1 MNFQSIKV
9 PFLTKGE
16 ISTAADLFRKKYW
29 NDTIPVDI
37 EKIISVN
44 LRMDI
49 VFKPGL
55 FKLFNID
62 AYITSSWQQI
72 CVDYDLFE
80 ADKNNNRLR
89 FSYAHEIGHLVL
101 HKNLYEQ
108 FGISDADD
116 FNRFYDELP
125 GDQYHFMETQAH
137 IFANFLLIPRS
148 QLYEIRKK
156 VIDQFISANQIEIAE
171 IDPKILNQYLAGPIS
186 KYFGVSPTPIEI
198 ALLDLNK

>member
-1 MNFQSIKV
+1 M

-16 ISTAADLFRKKYW
+16 ISAAADLFRKKHW
-29 NDTIPVDI
+29 PDKIPVDI

-49 VFKPGL
+49 IFKPGL

-108 FGISDADD
+108 FGIKEADD
-116 FNRFYDELP
+116 FNKFYDEIP

-137 IFANFLLIPRS
+137 IFANFLLIPRNE
-148 QLYEIRKK
+148 LYKIREK
-156 VIDQFISANQIEIAE
+156 VIKQFIFANQINIGE
-171 IDPKILNQYLAGPIS
+171 IDPKLLNQYLAGPIA

>member
-1 MNFQSIKV
+1 
-9 PFLTKGE
+9 
-16 ISTAADLFRKKYW
+16 
-29 NDTIPVDI
+29 
-37 EKIISVN
+37 
-44 LRMDI
+44 
-49 VFKPGL
+49 
-55 FKLFNID
+55 
-62 AYITSSWQQI
+62 
-72 CVDYDLFE
+72 
-80 ADKNNNRLR
+80 LR

-116 FNRFYDELP
+116 FNRFYDEVP

>member
-16 ISTAADLFRKKYW
+16 ISMAADRFRKKYW
-29 NDTIPVDI
+29 HGTIPVDI

-49 VFKPGL
+49 IFKPGL

-108 FGISDADD
+108 FGIREADD
-116 FNRFYDELP
+116 FNKFYNEIP

-137 IFANFLLIPRS
+137 IFANFLLIPRIE
-148 QLYEIRKK
+148 LYKIREKIIK
-156 VIDQFISANQIEIAE
+156 QFISANQIIINE
-171 IDPKILNQYLAGPIS
+171 IDPKLLNQYLAGPIA
-186 KYFGVSPTPIEI
+186 KYFGVSSTPIEI
-198 ALLDLNK
+198 ALMDLNK

>member
-1 MNFQSIKV
+1 MNFQGIKV

-16 ISTAADLFRKKYW
+16 ISKAADIFREKYW

-49 VFKPGL
+49 IFKPGL
-55 FKLFNID
+55 FKQFNID
-62 AYITSSWQQI
+62 AYITSSWHQL

-101 HKNLYEQ
+101 HKNLKE
-108 FGISDADD
+108 
-116 FNRFYDELP
+116 
-125 GDQYHFMETQAH
+125 
-137 IFANFLLIPRS
+137 
-148 QLYEIRKK
+148 K
-156 VIDQFISANQIEIAE
+156 VIKQFISANQIKISE
-171 IDPKILNQYLAGPIS
+171 IDPKILNQYSAGPIS
-186 KYFGVSPTPIEI
+186 KYFGVNSTPIEI